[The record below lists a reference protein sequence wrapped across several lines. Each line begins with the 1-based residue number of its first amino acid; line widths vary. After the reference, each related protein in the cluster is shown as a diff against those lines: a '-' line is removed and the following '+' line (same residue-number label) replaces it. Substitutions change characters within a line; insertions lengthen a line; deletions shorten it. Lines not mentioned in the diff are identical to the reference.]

1 MSLRN
6 RLSDEMKTAMRAKDT
21 LRVGTLRMA
30 MARLKETDIAARPKG
45 VDKVPDE
52 DIIPMLRSM
61 VKSRRESAAMYRQ
74 GNRPELA
81 EKEDAEIAVLEEF
94 LPRSLEGA
102 ALDRAVA
109 EAIADSGAS
118 GPKDIGKVMASLKS
132 KHGAA
137 LDMAAASQA
146 VKARLAG

>member
-1 MSLRN
+1 MSLRD
-6 RLSDEMKTAMRAKDT
+6 RLTDEMKTAMRAGDS
-21 LRVGTLRMA
+21 LRVGTVRMA

-61 VKSRRESAAMYRQ
+61 VKSRRESASMYRD

-81 EKEDAEIAVLEEF
+81 EKEEAEIAILEGF
-94 LPRSLEGA
+94 LPQSLEGA
-102 ALDRAVA
+102 ALGQAVT
-109 EAIADSGAS
+109 EAIAQSGAS
-118 GPKDIGKVMASLKS
+118 GPKDMGKVMAALKS

-137 LDMAAASQA
+137 LDMATASQA
-146 VKARLAG
+146 VKARLVE